1 MAKNVYFSGG
11 TTTEQTLYEDL
22 IIESL
27 KIYGHDVYYLPREI
41 VKEDDLF
48 GEDVLSKFDENY
60 MIEMYVS
67 NYEGFEGD
75 GTLMTKF
82 GVRITDE
89 ATFVIAKRRWED
101 LIAASNNLVS
111 SFRPNEGDV
120 IYFPLT
126 GQLFQIKFVEH
137 EKPFRMLNDIQTYNL
152 VTELMEYSGERLDTG
167 VEEIDDITRDIGYS
181 LTLKLS
187 DGLKDV
193 VVTAGGSGYTAGSAV
208 TFSGGGGSN
217 AVAGATISSGALT
230 GVKISE
236 PGIGYTS
243 APNVAISGG
252 TGATAIARIGARGNF
267 LKGEIVKSQVNTA
280 QGTAVKSGSGIASIT
295 INRGGSGYTSAPSII
310 IGRQWLSG
318 TAYATGEQ
326 VFNGTKIYT
335 CGAGGISGTA
345 APKHTSGNV
354 TDGVIIW
361 AYAGNKATAT
371 TQLTNGVVT
380 TVNMTDTGSGYAAV
394 PRITFAAS
402 PTETGI
408 AEVTRYDITNKEL
421 ELVNITGSFTDN
433 DTVVGQTSGAEWT
446 INTFS
451 TIENENDPIADNTFF
466 ETEGDD
472 IIDWTEG
479 NPFGEFGN
487 DTDGV
492 F

>member
-48 GEDVLSKFDENY
+48 GEDILSKFDENY

-152 VTELMEYSGERLDTG
+152 VTEVMEYSGERLETG

-181 LTLKLS
+181 LTLKLT
-187 DGLKDV
+187 DGIKDV
-193 VVTAGGSGYTAGSAV
+193 IVTAAGSGYTAGSAV

-217 AVAGATISSGALT
+217 AVAGATISSGSVT
-230 GVKISE
+230 GVKIAE

-243 APNVAISGG
+243 APTVAISGG
-252 TGATAIARIGARGNF
+252 TGAIAIARIGGRGNF
-267 LKGEIVKSQVNTA
+267 VTGEIVNSQINTA
-280 QGTAVKSGSGIASIT
+280 QGTANKVGTSVASIT
-295 INRGGSGYTSAPSII
+295 INRGGSGYTSAPAII
-310 IGRQWLSG
+310 IGKQWLSG
-318 TAYATGEQ
+318 TSYSTGDQ
-326 VFNGTKIYT
+326 VFNLTKIYT
-335 CGAGGISGTA
+335 AAGNGVSGANAPTHTSGSASDGGISWTLAGT
-345 APKHTSGNV
+345 
-354 TDGVIIW
+354 
-361 AYAGNKATAT
+361 KATAT
-371 TQLTNGVVT
+371 SVLTNGIVT
-380 TVNMTDTGSGYAAV
+380 GVNMTETGTGYTSV
-394 PRITFAAS
+394 PRLTFAAS
-402 PTETGI
+402 PTETGVGK
-408 AEVTRYDITNKEL
+408 VTRYDVTNKEL
-421 ELVNITGSFTDN
+421 ELINVTGSFADN

-466 ETEGDD
+466 ETEGDSL
-472 IIDWTEG
+472 IDWTEG

-487 DTDGV
+487 DSDGV

>member
-67 NYEGFEGD
+67 NYDGFEGD

-152 VTELMEYSGERLDTG
+152 VTEIMEYSGERLDTG
-167 VEEIDDITRDIGYS
+167 VDEIDKITRDIGYS

-187 DGLKDV
+187 TGLKYV
-193 VVTAGGSGYTAGSAV
+193 SVSAGGTGYTSGSAV
-208 TFSGGGGSN
+208 TFSGGGGTN
-217 AVAGATISSGALT
+217 ASAAATISSGSLT

-236 PGIGYTS
+236 PGIDYTT
-243 APNVAISGG
+243 APSVAISGG
-252 TGATAIARIGARGNF
+252 TGAIATAHLAERGNF
-267 LKGEIVKSQVNTA
+267 IFGEIVKSQVNTA
-280 QGTAVKSGSGIASIT
+280 QGTATKTGNGISSILIT
-295 INRGGSGYTSAPSII
+295 KGGSGYTSLPTIT
-310 IGRQWLSG
+310 IGNKWQSG
-318 TAYATGEQ
+318 VSYSTGNQ
-326 VFNGTKIYT
+326 VWNGTKLY
-335 CGAGGISGTA
+335 TA
-345 APKHTSGNV
+345 ASTGVSGVVEPVHTSGTV
-354 TDGVIIW
+354 TDGAVTW
-361 AYAGNKATAT
+361 TLAGNRATAAAT
-371 TQLTNGVVT
+371 LTNGIVT
-380 TVNMTDTGSGYAAV
+380 GISMADTGTGYTLV
-394 PRITFAAS
+394 PRVRVSAS
-402 PTETGI
+402 QSETGVG
-408 AEVTRYDITNKEL
+408 EVTRYDVTNKEL
-421 ELVNITGSFTDN
+421 ELINVTGTFVDN
-433 DTVVGQTSGAEWT
+433 DTIVGQTTGAEWT
-446 INTFS
+446 INNFS
-451 TIENENDPIADNTFF
+451 TIANENDPIADNTFF
-466 ETEGDD
+466 ETQGDD
-472 IIDWTEG
+472 LIDWTEG

>member
-67 NYEGFEGD
+67 NYDGFEGD

-126 GQLFQIKFVEH
+126 GQLFQIKFIEH

-152 VTELMEYSGERLDTG
+152 VTEVMEYSGERLETG

-181 LTLKLS
+181 LTLKLT
-187 DGLKDV
+187 DGLKDIL
-193 VVTAGGSGYTAGSAV
+193 VTSNGTGYTAGSAV

-217 AVAGATISSGALT
+217 ATAAATISNSGVA

-236 PGIGYTS
+236 PGVGYTS
-243 APNVAISGG
+243 APAVAISGG
-252 TGATAIARIGARGNF
+252 TGAIATARIGARGNF
-267 LKGEIVKSQVNTA
+267 LTGEIVNSQLNTA
-280 QGTAVKSGSGIASIT
+280 QGTSVKSGSGIASIT
-295 INRGGSGYTSAPSII
+295 VNRGGSGYTSAPAIT
-310 IGRQWLSG
+310 IGNQWLSG
-318 TAYATGEQ
+318 TTYSTGDQ
-326 VFNGTKIYT
+326 VFNLTKIYT
-335 CGAGGISGTA
+335 AAGNGVSGAV
-345 APKHTSGNV
+345 APTHTSGSV
-354 TDGVIIW
+354 SDGGINWTV
-361 AYAGNKATAT
+361 AGTKATAT
-371 TQLTNGVVT
+371 AVLTNGIVT
-380 TVNMTDTGSGYAAV
+380 GVNMTETGTGYTSAHRV
-394 PRITFAAS
+394 TFAAS

-408 AEVTRYDITNKEL
+408 GKVTRYDVTNKEL
-421 ELVNITGSFTDN
+421 ELINVTGSFTDN

-466 ETEGDD
+466 ETEGDS

-487 DTDGV
+487 DSDGV

>member
-48 GEDVLSKFDENY
+48 GEDILSKFDENY

-152 VTELMEYSGERLDTG
+152 VTEVMEYSGERLETG

-181 LTLKLS
+181 LTLKLT
-187 DGLKDV
+187 DGIKDV
-193 VVTAGGSGYTAGSAV
+193 IVTAAGSGYTAGSAV

-217 AVAGATISSGALT
+217 AVAGATISSGSVT
-230 GVKISE
+230 GVKIAE
-236 PGIGYTS
+236 PGQGYTS
-243 APNVAISGG
+243 APSVAISGG
-252 TGATAIARIGARGNF
+252 TGAIAIARIGGRGNF
-267 LKGEIVKSQVNTA
+267 VTGEIVNSQINTA
-280 QGTAVKSGSGIASIT
+280 QGTANKVGTSVASIT
-295 INRGGSGYTSAPSII
+295 INRGGSGYTSAPAII
-310 IGRQWLSG
+310 IGKQWLSG
-318 TAYATGEQ
+318 TSYSTGDQ
-326 VFNGTKIYT
+326 VFNLTKIYT
-335 CGAGGISGTA
+335 AAGNGVSGANAPTHTSGSASDGGISWTLAGT
-345 APKHTSGNV
+345 
-354 TDGVIIW
+354 
-361 AYAGNKATAT
+361 KATAT
-371 TQLTNGVVT
+371 SVLTNGVVT
-380 TVNMTDTGSGYAAV
+380 GVNMTETGTGYTSV
-394 PRITFAAS
+394 PRLTFAAS
-402 PTETGI
+402 PTETGVGK
-408 AEVTRYDITNKEL
+408 VTRYDVTNKEL
-421 ELVNITGSFTDN
+421 ELINVTGSFTDN

-466 ETEGDD
+466 ETEGDSL
-472 IIDWTEG
+472 IDWTEG

-487 DTDGV
+487 DSDGV